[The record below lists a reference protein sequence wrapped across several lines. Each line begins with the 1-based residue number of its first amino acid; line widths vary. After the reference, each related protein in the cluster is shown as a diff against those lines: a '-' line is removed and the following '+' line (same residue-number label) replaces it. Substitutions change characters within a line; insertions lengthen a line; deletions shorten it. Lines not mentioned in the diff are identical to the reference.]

1 MWAFGRGPNSTQIG
15 AWWSTDLVSWKQGPG
30 LQLTGFGADNA
41 GFIECIACLNEK
53 RSFAKTGTGQR

>member
-41 GFIECIACLNEK
+41 GLFY
-53 RSFAKTGTGQR
+53 